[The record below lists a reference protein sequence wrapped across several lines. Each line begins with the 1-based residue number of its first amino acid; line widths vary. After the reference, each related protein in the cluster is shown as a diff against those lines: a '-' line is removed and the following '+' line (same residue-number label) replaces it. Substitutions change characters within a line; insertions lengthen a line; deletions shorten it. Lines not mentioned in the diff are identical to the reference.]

1 MRTAKTID
9 ELHVT
14 LAQWHGQQQTI
25 AFVPTMGNLHAG
37 HVRLMKEARQH
48 ATRVVASIFV
58 NPLQFNDADDLARY
72 PRTLDQDTA
81 ALVAAGVDLLFTPQA
96 DELYPPGDVTRVH
109 VAGLSEILC
118 GAFRP
123 GHFVG
128 MSTVVCKL
136 FNIVQADVALF
147 GLKDFQ
153 QFKIIQRMVSDL
165 ALPIEVVGIDTVRE
179 ADGLAM
185 SSRNGYLSAEERAC
199 APTLYRVLCDVRDGL
214 RDGEKDLRTRERKA
228 MQALQQSGLKP
239 EYVSVRRVADL
250 AEAQVSDNEC
260 VILAAAWLG
269 KTRLIDNAVV

>member
-1 MRTAKTID
+1 MRTATTID
-9 ELHVT
+9 DLRTTVS
-14 LAQWHGQQQTI
+14 QWRSQQQTI

-37 HVRLMKEARQH
+37 HVRLMQEARKH

-58 NPLQFNDADDLARY
+58 NPLQFNDPADFARY
-72 PRTLDQDTA
+72 PRTLDADAA
-81 ALVAAGVDLLFTPQA
+81 ALRAAGVDLLFTPQA
-96 DELYPPGDVTRVH
+96 AELYPPGDVTRVH

-128 MSTVVCKL
+128 MSTIVCKL

-153 QFKIIQRMVSDL
+153 QFKIIQRMVADL
-165 ALPIEVVGIDTVRE
+165 AMPIAVVGIDTVRE

-185 SSRNGYLSAEERAC
+185 SSRNGYLSAEERAR
-199 APTLYRVLCDVRDGL
+199 APVLYRALCKARDAL
-214 RDGEKDLRTRERKA
+214 RAGEKELRAVEAQA
-228 MQALQQSGLKP
+228 MQALQNSGFKP
-239 EYVSVRRVADL
+239 EYFSVRRAADL
-250 AEAQVSDNEC
+250 AEADTNDNDR

-269 KTRLIDNAVV
+269 KARLIDNVMV